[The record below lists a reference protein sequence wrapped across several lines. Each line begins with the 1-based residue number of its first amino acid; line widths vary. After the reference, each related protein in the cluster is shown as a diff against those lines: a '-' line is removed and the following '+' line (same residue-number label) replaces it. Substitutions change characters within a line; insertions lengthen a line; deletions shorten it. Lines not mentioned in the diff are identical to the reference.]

1 MDRQLLFLAAMAHQR
16 EVFEA
21 SLRPYSGPDLGTEGH
36 QVVGGT
42 PTSFP
47 TMGIVRKPQTTEVRG
62 NRREGPNYKFI
73 DGKRTRLRGYRRWS
87 AR

>member
-1 MDRQLLFLAAMAHQR
+1 MDDDALFLAAYAR
-16 EVFEA
+16 SRAVFEA
-21 SLRPYSGPDLGTEGH
+21 NLRPYDGPDLGVEGH
-36 QVVGGT
+36 QVLGGT

-47 TMGIVRKPQTTEVRG
+47 TMGIVRNPQTTEIRG

-73 DGKRTRLRGYRRWS
+73 DGKRTKIRGYRRWS